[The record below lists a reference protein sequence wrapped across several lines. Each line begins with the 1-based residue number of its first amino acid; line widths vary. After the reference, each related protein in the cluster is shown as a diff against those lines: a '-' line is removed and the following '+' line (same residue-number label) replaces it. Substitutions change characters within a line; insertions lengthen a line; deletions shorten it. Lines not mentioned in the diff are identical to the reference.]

1 MLAYLPAG
9 ACDFLPWIFRLS
21 GPRVESV
28 RAEVT
33 LDMKL
38 YSTLLSYS
46 TLTKHKKLQA
56 SAWGVPGHP
65 P

>member
-1 MLAYLPAG
+1 MLAPVRATFFPGY
-9 ACDFLPWIFRLS
+9 S

-46 TLTKHKKLQA
+46 TLTKHKYYHRSMFRDTPPNS
-56 SAWGVPGHP
+56 SAGN
-65 P
+65 

>member
-1 MLAYLPAG
+1 MRATFFPGY
-9 ACDFLPWIFRLS
+9 S
-21 GPRVESV
+21 GSRVESV

-46 TLTKHKKLQA
+46 TLTKHKYYA
-56 SAWGVPGHP
+56 SMFRDTP
-65 P
+65 PNSSAGN

>member
-1 MLAYLPAG
+1 MLAPVRATFFPGY
-9 ACDFLPWIFRLS
+9 S

-46 TLTKHKKLQA
+46 TLTKHKYTSMFRDTPPNS
-56 SAWGVPGHP
+56 SAGN
-65 P
+65 